1 MNYTFWVEKWHCFFT
16 FLVEEKKEN
25 TLKSVVEAKG
35 KVKNEI
41 VALKNKLKLARE
53 TISIF
58 KEEIAKS
65 QDNQYV
71 GVWGGYI

>member
-1 MNYTFWVEKWHCFFT
+1 MIFSLLLLLHKPI
-16 FLVEEKKEN
+16 LVEEKKEN
-25 TLKSVVEAKG
+25 TLKSIIEAKG

-58 KEEIAKS
+58 KDEIAKS
-65 QDNQYV
+65 QDNQYL
-71 GVWGGYI
+71 